1 VNRIDQERKRPIAM
15 RQPSTILHA
24 LCGITSA
31 ALLSTPIFAGALPV
45 NGRPTPGLSQFD
57 SAMQAFMETNGME
70 AAVMGVMRNGRI
82 VYLKGFGYDYDDNNL
97 PENTPFRLA
106 SCSKPLTVA
115 AVRQRI
121 AAGDFAVG
129 DHAFNLGQPGGGL
142 LNYTPFP
149 SLGDNRL
156 KNITIQHLI
165 SHQGGWD
172 RGIVGDLTYME
183 TDIADDMNVDSPPG
197 RVNTVRW
204 ILGQPLQ
211 FTPGTDTAYSNI
223 GCLCMGLIVEQET
236 GQSLINY
243 VRGHVLTPDM
253 WVPST
258 EIFQARTF
266 RDWQNP
272 REPHY
277 AGEGIVSNIFD
288 NYGGPLVYKP
298 YGGFDVEARM
308 GQGGYCCSAATML
321 KSLQTYH
328 CGAYDS
334 DLGKPINATDPLDS
348 AEAHNGSQAGV
359 STYMVQRTDGINV
372 FIAFNE
378 NDHDDGEHYPTDF
391 YNNSIKPLLDAG
403 NLSWPN
409 SDCDGAWVLTGG
421 LLSGGLGGYNRPYLS
436 FSYAMS
442 EVADGT
448 KVRLKAGASTFTGT
462 INKQLL
468 LDAPL
473 GVATIGQ

>member
-1 VNRIDQERKRPIAM
+1 MALPRISKRMTA
-15 RQPSTILHA
+15 
-24 LCGITSA
+24 A
-31 ALLSTPIFAGALPV
+31 ALASSIAASSAFAGNLPV
-45 NGRPTPGLSQFD
+45 SGRPTPGLGQFD

-70 AAVMGVMRNGRI
+70 AAVMGVMKDGKI
-82 VYLKGFGYDYDDNNL
+82 VYLKGFGYDYDDDNL

-121 AAGDFAVG
+121 EAGDFAVG
-129 DHAFNLGQPGGGL
+129 DHIFNLGQAGGGL
-142 LNYTPFP
+142 LNYSPFP

-156 KNITIQHLI
+156 KNITVQHLI

-172 RGIVGDLTYME
+172 RDVVGDLTYME
-183 TDIADDMNVDSPPG
+183 TDIADDMDVASPPG

-204 ILGQPLQ
+204 ILGKPLQ

-223 GCLCMGLIVEQET
+223 GCLCMGLLVEQET
-236 GQSLINY
+236 GQSLVSY

-258 EIFQARTF
+258 DIFQARTF
-266 RDWQNP
+266 RAWQNE

-277 AGEGIVSNIFD
+277 AGEGIVSSVFD
-288 NYGGPLVYKP
+288 GVGFVYKP

-308 GQGGYCCSAATML
+308 GQGGYCCAAPTML
-321 KSLQTYH
+321 QFLQRYH

-334 DLGKPINATDPLDS
+334 RLGKPIDADNPLTGTES
-348 AEAHNGSQAGV
+348 HNGSQAGV
-359 STYMVQRTDGINV
+359 STLMVQRSDGVNV

-378 NDHDDGEHYPTDF
+378 DDHDAGEHYPTDF
-391 YNNSIKPLLDAG
+391 YNQSIKPLLDAH
-403 NLSWPN
+403 NLSWPTTTA
-409 SDCDGAWVLTGG
+409 DGAWVSTSGVLMGG
-421 LLSGGLGGYNRPYLS
+421 VGGYNRPYLS
-436 FSYAMS
+436 VQAAVSSAS
-442 EVADGT
+442 NGT
-448 KVRLKAGASTFTGT
+448 KLRLKPGTSAFTGT
-462 INKQLL
+462 ISKQML

-473 GVATIGQ
+473 GAATIGQ